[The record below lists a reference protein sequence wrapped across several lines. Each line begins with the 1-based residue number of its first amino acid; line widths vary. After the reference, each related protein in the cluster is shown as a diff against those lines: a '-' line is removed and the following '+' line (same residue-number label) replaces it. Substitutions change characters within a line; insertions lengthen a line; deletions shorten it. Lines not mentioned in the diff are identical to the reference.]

1 MEVDLDYLA
10 DLDRHRRDLQR
21 RSEEL
26 RGEQK
31 RMGQEVVDL
40 EGAARQKVIGNAARL
55 GEESKR
61 LASEADDL
69 QRQFEAIWETL
80 PNIPDET
87 AAEGSTEED
96 AVEVRRWGEVGRR
109 PFEVLDHV
117 VLGQRLG
124 MIDLERAARVSGTRF
139 AYLLG
144 PAVLLEIAL
153 VRWAIGRLSDEGFIP
168 VVPPVLVREE
178 ALYGTGFFPGERE
191 QVYEIEKDEL
201 FLIGT
206 SEVALAGLHIDEIL
220 EVLPLRYAGFST
232 CFRRESGT
240 YGKDTRGIFRVH
252 QFDKV
257 EMFAFAHPDHSREE
271 HEWLLSLEEGM
282 IRDLG
287 LPYRVVNIAAGDLGP
302 AAAKKYD
309 IEAWIPSQGTY
320 REVTSC
326 SNTTDYQARRLK
338 IRFRDGN
345 RSRLVHTLN
354 GTAIAIGRTLLAIME
369 NYQEG
374 DGSIVVPEVLRPLA
388 GLEVIGP

>member
-1 MEVDLDYLA
+1 
-10 DLDRHRRDLQR
+10 
-21 RSEEL
+21 
-26 RGEQK
+26 
-31 RMGQEVVDL
+31 
-40 EGAARQKVIGNAARL
+40 
-55 GEESKR
+55 
-61 LASEADDL
+61 
-69 QRQFEAIWETL
+69 
-80 PNIPDET
+80 
-87 AAEGSTEED
+87 
-96 AVEVRRWGEVGRR
+96 
-109 PFEVLDHV
+109 
-117 VLGQRLG
+117 
-124 MIDLERAARVSGTRF
+124 
-139 AYLLG
+139 
-144 PAVLLEIAL
+144 